1 MLNLTFREP
10 CIVTCSYNKSQRD
23 ALFLKFI
30 LIKNSQTDLL
40 SIIRSLNTVFTAIGM
55 CHVEILKVGKITSVY
70 ACTL

>member
-10 CIVTCSYNKSQRD
+10 CIVICYYYKSQRD
-23 ALFLKFI
+23 ALFLKFV
-30 LIKNSQTDLL
+30 LIKYSQTDLL
-40 SIIRSLNTVFTAIGM
+40 SIIRSLNTVFTAIAI